1 MQKRDKRKVI
11 LRIGLLLLVSGLV
24 LWALAALVAP
34 VGACCTPAPNSCC
47 GDPLSGCFRCA
58 SGGSGGGG
66 GGGSATPAPPAP
78 TPGGGGSGGGGTPAP
93 PRPTAT
99 PPAGLP
105 GNGYY
110 RSTCIVSGPDGIM
123 PGCPAGK
130 AVVLWWCVNG
140 GDCYVI
146 RARCAAEGECN
157 PVTPTP
163 RATPGQGEPNVWP
176 CDDVP
181 NVYPGGIDQ
190 TCDRW
195 SWDIHV
201 QVLIPPAQVLRNPW
215 PRSLVGLPTKIWYT
229 GAPNRAEAFS
239 TGKAFPCSVDYGATY
254 SDIDDAPSCPAPVGQ
269 PVEGTRVNLQLG
281 AAWQRWM
288 QGAAAV
294 YGYTP
299 PYASLITV
307 DDREWNG
314 GGSTAQGVYLEHT
327 FQTSSY
333 GLTANG
339 PRWNPACQDRD
350 CTCDERVLA
359 WDMPAYQGG
368 VQTWW
373 YPQWTWKYDELQCT
387 RREWGDCFYR
397 AEPPLGISARGCSS
411 GEHAGEADWY
421 QLEQCVEWRW
431 RNHTGP
437 LFGCSGQLQG
447 AWCVYD
453 LRLLGFTPMIT
464 WAAAQTA
471 GADASGVQCG
481 SFTPGLAIPVIE
493 VQAVLEP

>member
-1 MQKRDKRKVI
+1 MRDLNRRKTV

-24 LWALAALVAP
+24 LWALAMFVTPA
-34 VGACCTPAPNSCC
+34 GACCTPPENACC
-47 GDPLSGCFRCA
+47 GAPTSGCFKCA

-66 GGGSATPAPPAP
+66 GGGSATPVPPAP
-78 TPGGGGSGGGGTPAP
+78 TPGEGGGGGGGGTPVP
-93 PRPTAT
+93 PPPTAT

-105 GNGYY
+105 GGGFY
-110 RSTCIVSGPDGIM
+110 RMSCDALI
-123 PGCPAGK
+123 PGCPHDWT
-130 AVVLWWCVNG
+130 VVLWWCMPSG
-140 GDCYVI
+140 QCYVVQ
-146 RARCAAEGECN
+146 ARCAAAGECDL
-157 PVTPTP
+157 VTPTP
-163 RATPGQGEPNVWP
+163 RPTSQPGEGSEWP
-176 CDDVP
+176 CQDVP
-181 NVYPGGIDQ
+181 DVYPGGIDQ
-190 TCDRW
+190 TCDDW
-195 SWDIHV
+195 QWNIDV
-201 QVLIPPAQVLRNPW
+201 QVQIPPAQVLRNPW

-229 GAPNRAEAFS
+229 GAPNRVEAFS
-239 TGKAFPCSVDYGATY
+239 AGKAFPCNVDYGAAY
-254 SDIDDAPSCPAPVGQ
+254 SSTGDVPACPSPVGQ
-269 PVEGTRVNLQLG
+269 PAEGTRVNLQLG
-281 AAWQRWM
+281 AAWQRWT
-288 QGAAAV
+288 QGAAGI
-294 YGYTP
+294 YGFTP
-299 PYASLITV
+299 PYESLISV
-307 DDREWNG
+307 GDRAWNG
-314 GGSTAQGVYLEHT
+314 GGNTMEGPYLEHT

-411 GEHAGEADWY
+411 GEHAGEDDWY

-431 RNHTGP
+431 RNVTGS
-437 LFGCSGQLQG
+437 LFGCSGEQQG
-447 AWCVYD
+447 AWCAYD
-453 LRLLGFTPMIT
+453 LRKLGFQPMVT
-464 WAAAQTA
+464 WAAAETA